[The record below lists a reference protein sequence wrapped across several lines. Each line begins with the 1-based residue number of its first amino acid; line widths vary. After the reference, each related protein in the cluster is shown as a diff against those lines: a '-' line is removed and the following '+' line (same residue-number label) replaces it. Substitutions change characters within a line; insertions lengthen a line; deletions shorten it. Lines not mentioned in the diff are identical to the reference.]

1 MATAVKPQNMS
12 HRCRGHRALMLLA
25 IGAAAILLLAGIPVA
40 GVATAQTRAE
50 RPNPASDPPAAT
62 LTPPAPTPPA
72 ENPGFVGVLGNW
84 VQQGMTSMS
93 TGIDAMFG
101 AAKGA
106 ADAASTVAKGAA
118 GVAKGAADAAVD
130 TAAGVTKLPV
140 PGVASGHEQC
150 LLAANGA
157 PDCRVAAEAL
167 CRSRG
172 FATGTS
178 VDFVTSRRTA
188 PPAATRRRAS
198 ARWNIS
204 SPALC
209 ANSSVSQ
216 WPRLERI
223 ALCNRRH
230 GPGADRAADSP
241 AAAAARFLTSTA

>member
-1 MATAVKPQNMS
+1 MATAVKPQDVS
-12 HRCRGHRALMLLA
+12 HRCRGHRALMVSA

-50 RPNPASDPPAAT
+50 PPKPASDPPAAT
-62 LTPPAPTPPA
+62 PAPPAPPGPTPPA

-84 VQQGMTSMS
+84 MQQGMTSMS

-106 ADAASTVAKGAA
+106 ADAASTMAKGAA

-130 TAAGVTKLPV
+130 TAAGVTMLPV

-167 CRSRG
+167 CRGRG

-178 VDFVTSRRTA
+178 VDFVTSEKCQ
-188 PPAATRRRAS
+188 PPYR
-198 ARWNIS
+198 S
-204 SPALC
+204 SGRDTPEGACTLEHFVPRALC
-209 ANSSVSQ
+209 K
-216 WPRLERI
+216 
-223 ALCNRRH
+223 
-230 GPGADRAADSP
+230 
-241 AAAAARFLTSTA
+241 

>member
-1 MATAVKPQNMS
+1 
-12 HRCRGHRALMLLA
+12 LMVSA

-40 GVATAQTRAE
+40 AVATAQTRAG
-50 RPNPASDPPAAT
+50 PPKPASDPPAAT
-62 LTPPAPTPPA
+62 PAPPAPPGPTPPA

-84 VQQGMTSMS
+84 MQQGMTSMS

-106 ADAASTVAKGAA
+106 ADAASTMAKGAA

-130 TAAGVTKLPV
+130 TAAGVTMLPV

-167 CRSRG
+167 CRARG

-178 VDFVTSRRTA
+178 VDFVTSEKCQ
-188 PPAATRRRAS
+188 PPYRSSSRNTPEGVCTLEHFVTR
-198 ARWNIS
+198 
-204 SPALC
+204 ALC
-209 ANSSVSQ
+209 K
-216 WPRLERI
+216 
-223 ALCNRRH
+223 
-230 GPGADRAADSP
+230 
-241 AAAAARFLTSTA
+241 

>member
-12 HRCRGHRALMLLA
+12 HRCCGHRALMVSA

-50 RPNPASDPPAAT
+50 PPKPASDAPAAT
-62 LTPPAPTPPA
+62 LTPPAPAPTPPAPPPA

-84 VQQGMTSMS
+84 MQQGMTSMS

-106 ADAASTVAKGAA
+106 ADAASTMAKGAA

-130 TAAGVTKLPV
+130 TAAGVTMLPV

-167 CRSRG
+167 CRARG

-178 VDFVTSRRTA
+178 VDFVTSEKCQ
-188 PPAATRRRAS
+188 PPYRSSSRNTPEGVCTLEHFVTR
-198 ARWNIS
+198 
-204 SPALC
+204 ALC
-209 ANSSVSQ
+209 K
-216 WPRLERI
+216 
-223 ALCNRRH
+223 
-230 GPGADRAADSP
+230 
-241 AAAAARFLTSTA
+241 